1 MSKNK
6 LLKKLSELL
15 DMGKKERKKRV
26 TELQELLKALKLKE
40 KKLIA
45 KCQNQLPDDKKKMLE
60 REIAVIHAKR
70 KKGLKAI
77 KKLNTGDS
85 D

>member
-1 MSKNK
+1 MSQNK

-15 DMGKKERKKRV
+15 GLDKKERKKRV
-26 TELQELLKALKLKE
+26 MELHELLKALKLKE

-45 KCQNQLPDDKKKMLE
+45 KCARQLPGGKKKMLE

-77 KKLNTGDS
+77 KKLNKDE
-85 D
+85 

>member
-1 MSKNK
+1 MSQNK

-15 DMGKKERKKRV
+15 GLDKKERKKRV
-26 TELQELLKALKLKE
+26 MELQKLLKALKQKE

-45 KCQNQLPDDKKKMLE
+45 KCAKQLPDSKKKMLE

-77 KKLNTGDS
+77 KKLNKDE
-85 D
+85 

>member
-1 MSKNK
+1 MSQNK

-15 DMGKKERKKRV
+15 GLDKKERKKRV
-26 TELQELLKALKLKE
+26 MELHELLKALKLKE

-45 KCQNQLPDDKKKMLE
+45 KCAKQLPGGKKKMLE

-77 KKLNTGDS
+77 KKLNTEE
-85 D
+85 